1 MLLRHPLFFVVGSNL
16 TLLFALYLGDAF
28 DFQHWARFTA
38 QIAAVVLAMLV
49 FLGPLE
55 HVGLLPSGA
64 VSNGVRRDLGLSYGL
79 AMAIHACA
87 IVFFLVVTRTPLELI
102 PALFGAV
109 VYVFLFAMVI
119 TSFSGAKNRLSFR
132 AWKWLHRTGL
142 ALLVLVSI
150 VTLIGAIPEHGLFS
164 TSALLGALLFSG
176 SLFKLWLYV
185 RGRLISEPFNA

>member
-1 MLLRHPLFFVVGSNL
+1 MLLRHPYLFVMSSNL
-16 TLLFALYLGDAF
+16 LLLVFLGLGETF
-28 DFQHWARFTA
+28 EFQQWARFTA

-55 HVGLLPSGA
+55 HMRLLPSGA
-64 VSNGVRRDLGLSYGL
+64 VSNGLRRNLGLSYGL

-87 IVFFLVVTRTPLELI
+87 IAFFLVVTRTPPDLI

-119 TSFSGAKNRLSFR
+119 TSFSGAKKWLSFR

-142 ALLVLVSI
+142 TLLVLVSI
-150 VTLIGAIPEHGLFS
+150 VTLIGAIPEQGLFS
-164 TSALLGALLFSG
+164 TSALLGAFLFTG
-176 SLFKLWLYV
+176 SLFKLWLYAQ
-185 RGRLISEPFNA
+185 GRLNSEPFNA